1 MNIQIGDIVYTLVK
15 HAERIYHRAV
25 ASAAFASADA
35 QIADTKPSRAAM
47 DASRNE
53 LDDIRARR
61 PHV

>member
-47 DASRNE
+47 DA
-53 LDDIRARR
+53 
-61 PHV
+61 